1 MNFNLAIGKV
11 KEVKGVTNKDF
22 ANETLLVDHDNLVET
37 NWIGSGKNNRKK
49 KQNSSFKSLG
59 LQSHME
65 CTADSHF

>member
-37 NWIGSGKNNRKK
+37 NWIWKEQQKEK
-49 KQNSSFKSLG
+49 AEFIL
-59 LQSHME
+59 
-65 CTADSHF
+65 